1 LETSL
6 LKKYSLLSICSVII
20 CSLIIVACH
29 IDSQKQSKLNGSE
42 SLDTENSES
51 LSDEGLS
58 NKVSPQNIQQITDAI
73 TKQLMPLASEKD
85 KEELNGIML
94 YFNDIQ
100 QNIPGYFEVPENN
113 IGFLKNIMNVALM
126 EGKLKPDDFASQ
138 LNVSIQYLQISRTIR
153 ELSSSEESD
162 RLSAEYEKKG
172 IRTAFDLVKKFPDN
186 GMAYGHLA
194 HSLYTYGGEKKKSTE
209 LYKRCLE
216 FDRESQFCKDGYA
229 ALLDE

>member
-1 LETSL
+1 LGTSL
-6 LKKYSLLSICSVII
+6 LKKNTLSLICSII
-20 CSLIIVACH
+20 ILTLIIVGCH
-29 IDSQKQSKLNGSE
+29 ADSQKQSNLNDS
-42 SLDTENSES
+42 DAVVTNNSES

-85 KEELNGIML
+85 KEELNKIML
-94 YFNDIQ
+94 YFSDIQ

-113 IGFLKNIMNVALM
+113 IGLLKNIMNVALM

-194 HSLYTYGGEKKKSTE
+194 HSLYTYGGEKKKSIE

>member
-1 LETSL
+1 
-6 LKKYSLLSICSVII
+6 VG
-20 CSLIIVACH
+20 CH
-29 IDSQKQSKLNGSE
+29 ADSQKQSNLNDS
-42 SLDTENSES
+42 DAVVTNNSES

-73 TKQLMPLASEKD
+73 KKKLMPLASEKD
-85 KEELNGIML
+85 KEELNGIIH

-100 QNIPGYFEVPENN
+100 KNTTGYFEVPENN
-113 IGFLKNIMNVALM
+113 IEFLKNIMSVALM

-153 ELSSSEESD
+153 ELSSSEEAD
-162 RLSAEYEKKG
+162 RLSAEYGKKG
-172 IRTAFDLVKKFPDN
+172 IQTAFDLVKKFPSN

-194 HSLYTYGGEKKKSTE
+194 HSLYISGGEKKKSIE

-216 FDRESQFCKDGYA
+216 FDRESQFCKEGYA
-229 ALLDE
+229 ALIGE

>member
-6 LKKYSLLSICSVII
+6 LKKYSLSSICNVIV
-20 CSLIIVACH
+20 CSLIIVGCH
-29 IDSQKQSKLNGSE
+29 VDSQKQSKLNDSE

-51 LSDEGLS
+51 LSDEGL
-58 NKVSPQNIQQITDAI
+58 NNEVSPQNVQKIIDAI
-73 TKQLMPLASEKD
+73 TKTLMPLASDKD
-85 KEELNGIML
+85 KEELNGIIH

-100 QNIPGYFEVPENN
+100 KNTTGYFEVPENN
-113 IGFLKNIMNVALM
+113 IEFLKNIMSVALM

-162 RLSAEYEKKG
+162 RLSSEYEKKG
-172 IRTAFDLVKKFPDN
+172 IQSAFGLVDKFPDN
-186 GMAYGHLA
+186 GMSYGHLA
-194 HSLYTYGGEKKKSTE
+194 HSLSITGGEKKKTIE

-216 FDRESQFCKDGYA
+216 LDRESQFCKEGYA
-229 ALLDE
+229 ALLGE

>member
-6 LKKYSLLSICSVII
+6 LKKYSLSSICFVII
-20 CSLIIVACH
+20 CSLIIVGCH
-29 IDSQKQSKLNGSE
+29 VDSQKQSKLNNSE

-51 LSDEGLS
+51 LSDEGL
-58 NKVSPQNIQQITDAI
+58 NNRVSPKNVQKIIDAI
-73 TKQLMPLASEKD
+73 TKTLMPLASDKD
-85 KEELNGIML
+85 KEELNKIIH

-100 QNIPGYFEVPENN
+100 KNTTNYFEAPENN
-113 IGFLKNIMNVALM
+113 IEFLINIMSVALM

-162 RLSAEYEKKG
+162 RLSVEYEKKG
-172 IRTAFDLVKKFPDN
+172 IQTAFDLVKEFPDI
-186 GMAYGHLA
+186 GTGYGHLA
-194 HSLYTYGGEKKKSTE
+194 HSLYISGGEKEKSIE

-216 FDRESQFCKDGYA
+216 FDRESQFCKEGYA
-229 ALLDE
+229 ALIGE